1 MTFEPTCGDLFASQ
15 SVSDICRSMARRV
28 ETPAFRRTDP
38 DTSRLAA
45 EEITA
50 SGKRSHQQAQCAAA
64 VRQFPGH
71 TSFELAMLTD
81 LERYM
86 LGRRLSEC
94 ETAGTVKRGA
104 PKYCDVTG
112 RLAMTWWPA

>member
-1 MTFEPTCGDLFASQ
+1 MSLGGYVSDLFDHHPLSRIVQTPIART
-15 SVSDICRSMARRV
+15 SDPIS
-28 ETPAFRRTDP
+28 
-38 DTSRLAA
+38 SHLAA
-45 EEITA
+45 KEITA
-50 SGKRSHQQAQCAAA
+50 SGKRAHQQAQCAAA

-81 LERYM
+81 LDRYA

-94 ETAGTVKRGA
+94 ETAGTVKRGET
-104 PKYCDVTG
+104 KYCDVTG

>member
-1 MTFEPTCGDLFASQ
+1 MITQSIFSFAISPLPC
-15 SVSDICRSMARRV
+15 VV
-28 ETPAFRRTDP
+28 TPAARNSDP
-38 DTSRLAA
+38 VTSHLAA
-45 EEITA
+45 EHVTKTGTRA
-50 SGKRSHQQAQCAAA
+50 HQQAQCAAA

-94 ETAGTVKRGA
+94 ETAGTVKRGE
-104 PKYCDVTG
+104 PKKCTVTG
-112 RLAMTWWPA
+112 RLALTWWPVCRD